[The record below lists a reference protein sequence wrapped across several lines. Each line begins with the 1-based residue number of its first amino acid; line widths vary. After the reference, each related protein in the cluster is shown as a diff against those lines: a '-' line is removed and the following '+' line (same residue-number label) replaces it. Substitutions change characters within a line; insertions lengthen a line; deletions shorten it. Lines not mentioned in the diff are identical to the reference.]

1 MIKNAIALIPA
12 FNEEKNIKD
21 VIARSR
27 PFFPEILVSDD
38 GSTDDTVALAEK
50 SGAVVVMHTVN
61 LGKGAAIKT
70 GMEYILKNRPSVKY
84 IVIIDADLQLDPED
98 SPRMVEPLV
107 QGKADVV
114 MGARDF
120 SSVPF
125 RHRLGNFVWKTSFN
139 LLFGTRLS
147 DTNCGFV
154 ALSRRAAEKI
164 GSFHGGYI
172 IESHL
177 LAEAVKNGL
186 EIRQVPVRVSYGRV
200 SAVRRGIRMVAG
212 VLFFIL
218 FEGVKYRL
226 RFK

>member
-84 IVIIDADLQLDPED
+84 IVIIDADLHK
-98 SPRMVEPLV
+98 SR
-107 QGKADVV
+107 
-114 MGARDF
+114 
-120 SSVPF
+120 PF
-125 RHRLGNFVWKTSFN
+125 R
-139 LLFGTRLS
+139 LFQKKQ
-147 DTNCGFV
+147 F
-154 ALSRRAAEKI
+154 RAKLAKNAKEK
-164 GSFHGGYI
+164 
-172 IESHL
+172 
-177 LAEAVKNGL
+177 
-186 EIRQVPVRVSYGRV
+186 Q
-200 SAVRRGIRMVAG
+200 SAVRP
-212 VLFFIL
+212 
-218 FEGVKYRL
+218 
-226 RFK
+226 